1 MRATKFRLLEL
12 SILHFSTKALLSGSR
27 INYFKTA
34 SL

>member
-1 MRATKFRLLEL
+1 MRATKFCLLEHSL
-12 SILHFSTKALLSGSR
+12 LHFSTKALLSGGR